1 MEIEEDID
9 DKWLTPTSSSLSSEN
24 YIPEAKLDEALSL
37 IDRIILGIKSKKNVL
52 KIISSFIQELINH
65 KDDSW
70 KYKYIAYISVGKIAT
85 HVDNLNEIVEM
96 VKMILKDI
104 QNENPKIRYGCLYCI
119 SEFSSNLKDE
129 FTELY
134 GEEVIPALCN
144 LVTNEKVLR
153 CKLQG
158 YDTMEAFIEES
169 SEELLSK
176 YLQQFLDSL
185 FLNLLKP
192 SNESPQ
198 SLKEAILDCLGELI
212 EKSKKSFKTFSVQSF
227 KLMAE
232 YFGNSLKNNDYSDL
246 NLFGL

>member
-119 SEFSSNLKDE
+119 SRL
-129 FTELY
+129 
-134 GEEVIPALCN
+134 
-144 LVTNEKVLR
+144 
-153 CKLQG
+153 
-158 YDTMEAFIEES
+158 
-169 SEELLSK
+169 
-176 YLQQFLDSL
+176 
-185 FLNLLKP
+185 
-192 SNESPQ
+192 
-198 SLKEAILDCLGELI
+198 
-212 EKSKKSFKTFSVQSF
+212 
-227 KLMAE
+227 
-232 YFGNSLKNNDYSDL
+232 
-246 NLFGL
+246 